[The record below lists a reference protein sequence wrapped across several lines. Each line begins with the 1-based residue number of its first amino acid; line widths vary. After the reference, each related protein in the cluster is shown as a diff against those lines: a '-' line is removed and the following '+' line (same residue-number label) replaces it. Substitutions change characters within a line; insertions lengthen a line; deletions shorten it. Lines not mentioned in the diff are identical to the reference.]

1 MDARAAGPAGMT
13 AISRPSVTNRSSMT
27 AQAAALQAFNMELL
41 KTVEQ
46 LRSTLA
52 SVTAT
57 IQTEQQL
64 RDQTQAEM
72 DRLNQ
77 DLQQR
82 DATLATLHTHHDEIA
97 GALRKAEEAY
107 VQIVES
113 SQALL
118 TSVKRDI
125 EHIAAGQRHA
135 RRIPR

>member
-1 MDARAAGPAGMT
+1 MT
-13 AISRPSVTNRSSMT
+13 AIGRPAPVTNRSSMT
-27 AQAAALQAFNMELL
+27 AQAAALQAFNMELV

-57 IQTEQQL
+57 IHTEQQL

-72 DRLNQ
+72 DRLSR

-82 DATLATLHTHHDEIA
+82 DENLATLRTHHDEIA
-97 GALRKAEEAY
+97 GALSKAEEAY
-107 VQIVES
+107 TQIVES

-118 TSVKRDI
+118 TSVKRDA
-125 EHIAAGQRHA
+125 EHIAAGQRHV
-135 RRIPR
+135 RRIPQ